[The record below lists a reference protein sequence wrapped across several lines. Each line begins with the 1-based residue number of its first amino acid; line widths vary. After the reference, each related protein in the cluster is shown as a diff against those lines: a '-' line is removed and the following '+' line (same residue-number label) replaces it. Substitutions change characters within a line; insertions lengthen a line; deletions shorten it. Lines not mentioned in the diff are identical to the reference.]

1 MSEPAKT
8 KEARCWACGH
18 LPHDGDTC
26 VVMMCYCTRT
36 LLREKPEA
44 ASETLTREELSFAL
58 MRIFAAGAKGAGE
71 GYHEKVMAHDAALR
85 AELAEKDKEIERR
98 RLTYDELEAK
108 LKKAEEERDDFR
120 KRLDE
125 VIGMGIQD
133 EARASAAEALLLTI
147 AETGGLS
154 VAVSD
159 AKKINARADAAEARV
174 KKLLKIIEDAPHG
187 PCHLHS
193 SEICEWP
200 EGGTPRG
207 HDECPD
213 CPGCTSWKAALPL
226 PNKPQT
232 DAA

>member
-85 AELAEKDKEIERR
+85 AELAAKTKENKQQKYWHGQAVKMFHAAE
-98 RLTYDELEAK
+98 EK

-147 AETGGLS
+147 AETGAFSLAG
-154 VAVSD
+154 D
-159 AKKINARADAAEARV
+159 D
-174 KKLLKIIEDAPHG
+174 
-187 PCHLHS
+187 
-193 SEICEWP
+193 
-200 EGGTPRG
+200 
-207 HDECPD
+207 
-213 CPGCTSWKAALPL
+213 
-226 PNKPQT
+226 
-232 DAA
+232 